1 MEPPSLRHF
10 YPAFFCLVSLRLV
23 NHSALI
29 QFSIHLKITIMKKN
43 FIANELKLSYHRN
56 PKLSVE
62 DFKCINNSRL
72 MDKTFRMIW
81 DMDEFEIRESFYALY
96 FNTKLDVVAYR
107 KIADGG
113 LDAVMVDMRLIMSSA
128 LLCNATR
135 IAVAHNHP
143 SGTMTPSSADR
154 ALTNKI
160 IEAGK
165 VLDIQ
170 LLDHLV
176 LTSNSYYSFR
186 DEEEF

>member
-1 MEPPSLRHF
+1 
-10 YPAFFCLVSLRLV
+10 
-23 NHSALI
+23 
-29 QFSIHLKITIMKKN
+29 MKKN

-56 PKLSVE
+56 QKLSID
-62 DFKCINNSRL
+62 DFKCINNSKL
-72 MDKTFRMIW
+72 MDRTFRMIW
-81 DMDEFEIRESFYALY
+81 DLEEFEIRESFYALY
-96 FNTKLDVVAYR
+96 FNTKLDVVGYR

-143 SGTMTPSSADR
+143 SGTLSPSAADR
-154 ALTNKI
+154 SLTNKI

-170 LLDHLV
+170 LLDHIV
-176 LTSNSYYSFR
+176 MTANSYYSFR
-186 DEEEF
+186 DEGEF

>member
-1 MEPPSLRHF
+1 
-10 YPAFFCLVSLRLV
+10 
-23 NHSALI
+23 
-29 QFSIHLKITIMKKN
+29 
-43 FIANELKLSYHRN
+43 
-56 PKLSVE
+56 
-62 DFKCINNSRL
+62 
-72 MDKTFRMIW
+72 MIW

-143 SGTMTPSSADR
+143 SGTRRPSSADR
-154 ALTNKI
+154 TLTNKI

-170 LLDHLV
+170 LLDHIV
-176 LTSNSYYSFR
+176 LTADSYYSFR
-186 DEEEF
+186 DEGEL

>member
-1 MEPPSLRHF
+1 
-10 YPAFFCLVSLRLV
+10 
-23 NHSALI
+23 
-29 QFSIHLKITIMKKN
+29 MKKN

-56 PKLSVE
+56 VKLSID

-72 MDKTFRMIW
+72 MDRKFRMIW
-81 DMDEFEIRESFYALY
+81 DLEEFEIRESFYALY
-96 FNTKLDVVAYR
+96 FNTKLDVVGYR

-113 LDAVMVDMRLIMSSA
+113 IDSVMVDMRLIMSSA

-143 SGTMTPSSADR
+143 SGTMMPSSADR
-154 ALTNKI
+154 SLTNKI

-176 LTSNSYYSFR
+176 LTFNSYYSFR
-186 DEEEF
+186 DEGEF

>member
-1 MEPPSLRHF
+1 
-10 YPAFFCLVSLRLV
+10 
-23 NHSALI
+23 
-29 QFSIHLKITIMKKN
+29 MKKN

-56 PKLSVE
+56 PKLSAE
-62 DFKCINNSRL
+62 NFKCINNSRL
-72 MDKTFRMIW
+72 MYRTFRMIW
-81 DMDEFEIRESFYALY
+81 DMDEFEIRECFYALY

-113 LDAVMVDMRLIMSSA
+113 LDAVMINMRLIMLSA

-143 SGTMTPSSADR
+143 SGTMTPSAADR
-154 ALTNKI
+154 SLTNKI

-170 LLDHLV
+170 LIDHIL
-176 LTSNSYYSFR
+176 LTTDSYYSFR
-186 DEEEF
+186 DQGEF